1 MTSVRGMVI
10 EPASSLTNFLEMYSQ
25 NGVAT
30 DTLQSLIGVYNSQI
44 RPVPVQHCASQNLCQ
59 QRLGAPADIAAARC
73 PLCLWAVHLQCGMKH
88 RKYSP
93 GTTEF
98 ITCYLCYQHY
108 GTAFDGDE
116 DVLITPRTPGVLA
129 QLQKERDAAKTA
141 SIVAARVVAATASAA
156 AAPVAQHATTQL
168 VLG

>member
-1 MTSVRGMVI
+1 
-10 EPASSLTNFLEMYSQ
+10 
-25 NGVAT
+25 
-30 DTLQSLIGVYNSQI
+30 
-44 RPVPVQHCASQNLCQ
+44 
-59 QRLGAPADIAAARC
+59 
-73 PLCLWAVHLQCGMKH
+73 MKH

-98 ITCYLCYQHY
+98 ITCYLCYQRY

-116 DVLITPRTPGVLA
+116 DVSITPPRKPGVLT
-129 QLQKERDAAKTA
+129 QLQKEKDAAKTA